1 LHACTQTHKNAQ
13 AQQPTNACPK
23 KKDLELRN
31 VKDSKSN
38 TSFRKQFLGVD
49 AVSLGKAG
57 FATLCILAISSF
69 PKTKCL
75 FFSVSFNGKLESQL
89 FKAAAFQGQLFQSQ
103 RTDFETFPFCFAQAT
118 SNDGKEL

>member
-1 LHACTQTHKNAQ
+1 MRHSVIILCLPSYLHACTQTHKNAL

-23 KKDLELRN
+23 QKELELRN

-89 FKAAAFQGQLFQSQ
+89 FKAAAFQGQHYSKS
-103 RTDFETFPFCFAQAT
+103 AH
-118 SNDGKEL
+118 